1 MDEISNT
8 PRPRVSA
15 RRGLVAAGVGVGLA
29 LGAAGIAG
37 AASTPP
43 SPKPGTTAKV
53 VPGPGEP
60 HRGGHHRG
68 GPRPGMGLG
77 GALHGELV
85 VPRGTGFQTIDVQ
98 RGKVTAVSATSL
110 TVKSADGFTKT
121 YVLTAKTIVEA
132 GRDGIATVKVGEKV
146 GVLATVASD
155 KATAAHVRDLT
166 RLQAARKDFRPP
178 PPAGAPAPPA
188 GAAPSDYDEGDLAG
202 A

>member
-1 MDEISNT
+1 MDNT
-8 PRPRVSA
+8 LTL
-15 RRGLVAAGVGVGLA
+15 RRALVAGGVGVGLA

-68 GPRPGMGLG
+68 GPGMGHGMGLR

-85 VPRGTGFQTIDVQ
+85 VPKGTGFQTVDVQ
-98 RGKVTAVSATSL
+98 RGEVTAVSATSL
-110 TVKSADGFTKT
+110 TVKSADGFTKS
-121 YVLTAKTIVEA
+121 YVLTPRTIVEA
-132 GRDGIATVKVGEKV
+132 GRDGITTVKVGEKV
-146 GVLATVASD
+146 GVLATVAGNV
-155 KATAAHVRDLT
+155 ATATHVRDLT
-166 RLQAARKDFRPP
+166 QLKAARKEARPP
-178 PPAGAPAPPA
+178 RPDGVPGPAGGAP
-188 GAAPSDYDEGDLAG
+188 GAAPSDYDESGLEG